1 VSQELNVKEA
11 VKPPSRPRGWAR
23 WRVLTLFGAVLVS
36 LAGLRV
42 ITGQDML
49 TDAGTVRTTLT
60 FAVPIGLAALGG
72 LWAERAGIINI
83 GLEGMMILGTWFGA
97 YFAWSTGNPWIGLI
111 AGVLAGMAGGLLHAI
126 ATVTFAVDHI
136 VSGVAINIL
145 MLGAMRYLSILVY
158 ADVPGAGAAQSPT
171 TPDFPVL
178 NLPVIP
184 ELLQPVA
191 AGGVFL
197 VSDLASMVIG
207 LTTRMSAFT
216 LVALLM
222 IPVTYLV
229 LWKTTF
235 GLRLRSVGEN
245 PDAAES
251 LGVAVYRLKYTA
263 VIISGGLA
271 GMGGAFLS
279 MVASNIYQEGQ
290 TGGRGYIGL
299 AAMIFGNWRPGGLAM
314 GAGLFGYTDALQLRG
329 GGAAIHAMLLLLVA
343 ALLAWTLW
351 STRAALLGRIGSV
364 AAVLGAL
371 LYAFTAAGP
380 LAALSGVLYPA
391 SALLLLVGLVLALWG
406 SRDEGTPPLALVSV
420 GLLAVGALTYWVG
433 SFGYLDAAVN
443 WMFTWL
449 VSFSYLSWVS
459 WFAGTVTWT
468 SVYVVLTLAGIAVAL
483 AAMRKTQKRT
493 TALAA
498 LAGGVA
504 SLLLFWY
511 FGTDTLPR
519 ELATYSPHIATL
531 LVLSLASQSLRP
543 PAGIGK
549 QWRASRS

>member
-1 VSQELNVKEA
+1 MSQELNVMEP
-11 VKPPSRPRGWAR
+11 VKAPPRPGGWSR
-23 WRVLTLFGAVLVS
+23 WRFLTLFGAVLVS

-49 TDAGTVRTTLT
+49 TDAGTIRTTIT

-97 YFAWSTGNPWIGLI
+97 YFAWSTDNPWMGLL
-111 AGVLAGMAGGLLHAI
+111 AGVLAGMAGGLLHAV

-158 ADVPGAGAAQSPT
+158 SDVPGAGAAQSPT
-171 TPDFPVL
+171 TPPFPVW
-178 NLPVIP
+178 NLPFLADV
-184 ELLQPVA
+184 LAPVA
-191 AGGVFL
+191 NSGIFVVA
-197 VSDLASMVIG
+197 DLASLLVGM
-207 LTTRMSAFT
+207 TTRMSALTFI
-216 LVALLM
+216 AIMM

-229 LWKTTF
+229 LWRTSF

-251 LGVAVYRLKYTA
+251 LGVPVYSLKYVA

-271 GMGGAFLS
+271 GMGGVFLS
-279 MVASNIYQEGQ
+279 IVASQIYQEGQ

-314 GAGLFGYTDALQLRG
+314 GAGLFGYTDALQIRG
-329 GGAAIHAMLLLLVA
+329 GGEAIHALLLLLAV
-343 ALLAWTLW
+343 ALLAVALW
-351 STRAALLGRIGSV
+351 QVRKDRKGLAV
-364 AAVLGAL
+364 AAVL
-371 LYAFTAAGP
+371 T
-380 LAALSGVLYPA
+380 GV
-391 SALLLLVGLVLALWG
+391 LLLV
-406 SRDEGTPPLALVSV
+406 
-420 GLLAVGALTYWVG
+420 
-433 SFGYLDAAVN
+433 
-443 WMFTWL
+443 
-449 VSFSYLSWVS
+449 
-459 WFAGTVTWT
+459 
-468 SVYVVLTLAGIAVAL
+468 
-483 AAMRKTQKRT
+483 
-493 TALAA
+493 
-498 LAGGVA
+498 
-504 SLLLFWY
+504 WY
-511 FGTDTLPR
+511 FSTDSLPR

-531 LVLSLASQSLRP
+531 LVLSLASQRLRP

>member
-1 VSQELNVKEA
+1 MSQELNIKEA
-11 VKPPSRPRGWAR
+11 VKPRSRPRGWSR
-23 WRVLTLFGAVLVS
+23 WRFLTLFAAVLVS

-49 TDAGTVRTTLT
+49 TDSGTVRTTLT

-97 YFAWSTGNPWIGLI
+97 YFAWSTGDPWIGLI
-111 AGVLAGMAGGLLHAI
+111 AGVLAGMAGGLLHAV

-158 ADVPGAGAAQSPT
+158 ADIPGAGAAQSPT
-171 TPDFPVL
+171 TPGFPTL
-178 NLPVIP
+178 NLPVVP
-184 ELLQPVA
+184 DLLRPVA
-191 AGGVFL
+191 ASGLFL
-197 VSDLASMVIG
+197 VSDLANMVIG

-222 IPVTYLV
+222 VPLTYLV

-245 PDAAES
+245 PDASES
-251 LGVAVYRLKYTA
+251 LGVAVYRLKYIA
-263 VIISGGLA
+263 VVVSGGLA
-271 GMGGAFLS
+271 GMGGAFLA

-329 GGAAIHAMLLLLVA
+329 GGEAIHAMLLLFVA

-380 LAALSGVLYPA
+380 LASLSGALYPV
-391 SALLLLVGLVLALWG
+391 SALLLLVGLVLALW
-406 SRDEGTPPLALVSV
+406 STREKGTPPLALVSV
-420 GLLAVGALTYWVG
+420 GLLTAGALAYWV
-433 SFGYLDAAVN
+433 S
-443 WMFTWL
+443 
-449 VSFSYLSWVS
+449 S
-459 WFAGTVTWT
+459 FAGGGASMTTAF
-468 SVYVVLTLAGIAVAL
+468 VVLTLLGAAAAL
-483 AAMRKTQKRT
+483 AAMWKTKKRA

-498 LAGGVA
+498 LAVGAA

-511 FGTDTLPR
+511 FGTDSLPR

-543 PAGIGK
+543 PAAIGK

>member
-1 VSQELNVKEA
+1 MSQELNVKEA
-11 VKPPSRPRGWAR
+11 AESPWRPRGWAR
-23 WRVLTLFGAVLVS
+23 WRVLTLFAAVLVS

-42 ITGQDML
+42 ITGEAML
-49 TDAGTVRTTLT
+49 TDSGTIRTTLT

-97 YFAWSTGNPWIGLI
+97 YFAWSTDNPWIGLL
-111 AGVLAGMAGGLLHAI
+111 AGVLAGMVGGLLHAV

-158 ADVPGAGAAQSPT
+158 SDVPGAGAAQSPT
-171 TPDFPVL
+171 TPEFPTL
-178 NLPVIP
+178 NLPVLP
-184 ELLQPVA
+184 ELLRPVEA
-191 AGGVFL
+191 AGTFL
-197 VSDLASMVIG
+197 VSDLASLVIG
-207 LTTRMSAFT
+207 LTTRMSALT

-222 IPVTYLV
+222 IPLTYLV
-229 LWKTTF
+229 LWRTTF

-251 LGVAVYRLKYTA
+251 LGVAVYRLKYVA
-263 VIISGGLA
+263 VVVSGGLA
-271 GMGGAFLS
+271 GMGGAFLA

-329 GGAAIHAMLLLLVA
+329 GGEAIHALLLLFVA

-351 STRAALLGRIGSV
+351 RSRAALLGRIGS
-364 AAVLGAL
+364 AATVLGAL

-380 LAALSGVLYPA
+380 LAAHSGLLYPA
-391 SALLLLVGLVLALWG
+391 AALLLLAGLLLALW
-406 SRDEGTPPLALVSV
+406 STRDEQTPPLAVVAV
-420 GLLAVGALTYWVG
+420 GLLAAGALAY
-433 SFGYLDAAVN
+433 
-443 WMFTWL
+443 
-449 VSFSYLSWVS
+449 
-459 WFAGTVTWT
+459 WT
-468 SVYVVLTLAGIAVAL
+468 SSFLLAGAALNTAYVVLTLLGVAAAS
-483 AAMRKTQKRT
+483 AAMWKTRKRA
-493 TALAA
+493 TAMAA
-498 LAGGVA
+498 LAVGVA

-511 FGTDTLPR
+511 FGTDSLPR

-543 PAGIGK
+543 PAGIGQ
-549 QWRASRS
+549 QWRAGRS